1 MEHRLTAPETASV
14 TVVVVNFNGGD
25 LVIRCL
31 EHVARQER
39 LPERIVLLDNAST
52 DGSLAAC
59 RRLVEA
65 DERLRIRTLIDP
77 LSANHGFAAANNR
90 GIAMADTEYVA
101 LLNPDAFA
109 APGWLQAL
117 LDTAARH
124 PDIAAFGS
132 RQMLAGRDGIVDGLG
147 DCYSLTGLA
156 WRRGHG
162 RRLVPADLASREIF
176 APCAAA
182 ALYRRAAV
190 LEVSGFDADYF
201 CYFEDVDLGL
211 RLRLAG
217 HRALY
222 VPEAVV
228 EHVGGAS
235 SGGGRSPTATYF
247 GHRNLVWTA
256 IKDLPAPLLCIF
268 LLAQIPQTIFL
279 TVVCAWRG
287 RLRAF
292 LCGKCDAVRGLG
304 ACLRKRRIVQRGR
317 RRTAWA
323 LWKSFDS
330 PV

>member
-1 MEHRLTAPETASV
+1 MTPAPDSRPPDV
-14 TVVVVNFNGGD
+14 TLIVVNYNGGD
-25 LVIRCL
+25 HVLRCL
-31 EHVARQER
+31 GAIAAQAR
-39 LPERIVLLDNAST
+39 LPEAVVIVDNAST
-52 DGSLAAC
+52 DGSATACAAAIAAD
-59 RRLVEA
+59 RRLA
-65 DERLRIRTLIDP
+65 ERTRLVRLDT
-77 LSANHGFAAANNR
+77 NTGFAAANNR
-90 GIAMADTEYVA
+90 GIAMADTAYVA
-101 LLNPDAFA
+101 LLNADAFP
-109 APGWLQAL
+109 APGWLEAL
-117 LDTAARH
+117 LDAAARH
-124 PDIAAFGS
+124 PEIAAFGS

-162 RRLVPADLASREIF
+162 RRLVPTDLAPREIF

-190 LEVSGFDADYF
+190 VAAGGFDEDYF

-217 HRALY
+217 HRARY

-256 IKDLPAPLLCIF
+256 VKDLPAPLLAIF
-268 LLAQIPQTIFL
+268 LLAQIPQTMF
-279 TVVCAWRG
+279 VAAACAWHG
-287 RLRAF
+287 RLWAF
-292 LCGKCDAVRGLG
+292 LRGKCDALRGLG
-304 ACLRKRRIVQRGR
+304 ACLRKRGLVQRGR
-317 RRTAWA
+317 RTTAWA
-323 LWKSFDS
+323 LWRSFDS